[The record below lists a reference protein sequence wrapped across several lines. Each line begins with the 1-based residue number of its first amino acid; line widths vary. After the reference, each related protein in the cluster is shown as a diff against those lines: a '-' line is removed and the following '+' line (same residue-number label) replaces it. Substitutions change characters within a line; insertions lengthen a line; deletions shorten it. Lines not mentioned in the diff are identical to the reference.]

1 MAVIDSPEHY
11 VPEDVFIDLRHIIG
25 RNLFL
30 KCEGLNLAGSI
41 KLKSAVA
48 MVDAAE
54 LSGELNPGRGVVES
68 SSGNMGVA
76 LSLVCASRGHRFTCV
91 TDIRCTRTSQDV
103 MRALGAQVHVI
114 TEPSPEG
121 GLLGARLDQVHH
133 LCRQEGHLWLN
144 QYANDANWLAHYRT
158 TAPAISRAFPL
169 LDVLFIG
176 AGTTGTLMGCARF
189 FREHRPKTKIVA
201 IDTVGSVNFGG
212 EPGPRH
218 IPGLGTGVRP
228 PILDVSLVDDVVH
241 VPEID
246 AIGASR
252 MLVRRGFLL
261 GGSTGTVVAGAL
273 SWMEGADVPPD
284 QVTAAVSPDLGERY
298 SETIYRDEWVVETY
312 GREAAARIGSTVM
325 PCFGPASPEVAHL
338 LPGLAEASD
347 LVVASGNA
355 LAPSS

>member
-11 VPEDVFIDLRHIIG
+11 VPEEVFIDLRHVIG
-25 RNLFL
+25 HNLFL

-41 KLKSAVA
+41 KLKSATA

-54 LSGELNPGRGVVES
+54 LSGELSPGRGIVES

-76 LSLVCASRGHRFTCV
+76 LSLVCASRGYRFTCV
-91 TDIRCTRTSQDV
+91 TDVRCTRTSQDV
-103 MRALGAQVHVI
+103 MRAFGAQVHVI
-114 TEPSPEG
+114 TDPSPEG
-121 GLLGARLDQVHH
+121 GLLGARLEHVRT
-133 LCRQEGHLWLN
+133 LCQREGHLWLN

-189 FREHRPKTKIVA
+189 FQEYRPKTMIVA

-212 EPGPRH
+212 KPGPRH

-228 PILDVSLVDDVVH
+228 PILDASLVHDVVH
-241 VPEID
+241 VPEIE

-252 MLVRRGFLL
+252 TLVRHGFLL

-273 SWMEGADVPPD
+273 TWMAGADVSPD
-284 QVTAAVSPDLGERY
+284 AVTVAVSPDLGERY
-298 SETIYRDEWVVETY
+298 SETIYRDEWVRRTFGEDAVS
-312 GREAAARIGSTVM
+312 RIEASVM
-325 PCFGPASPEVAHL
+325 PAVDAMSREVAHL
-338 LPGLAEASD
+338 LPGMAEASD
-347 LVVASGNA
+347 LV
-355 LAPSS
+355 APSS